1 MDRMILHSDINAC
14 YASIELLRHPE
25 LRGRPVAVGG
35 ERELRHGIILAKD
48 QMARAAGVRT
58 GMTLWAARQQC
69 PELTILPPDFELYY
83 DYSRRV
89 REIYAG
95 FTDRCEPFGM
105 DECWLDMTGCV
116 GREDALRTA
125 QEVRQ
130 RVLDA
135 TGLTVSVGVSWC
147 KAIAKLGSD
156 YRKPNAVTVID
167 RARFADMVW
176 PLPVSSLLFAGR
188 SSVRQLERLG
198 IRTVGALAAADA
210 DVLEQPVHRIADL
223 PPPKSIGNSATAPR
237 DLICEADARA
247 ALLSLA
253 ESVGAR
259 LRLEGYQCRTVELS
273 VRTADLHWR
282 SHRMALR
289 HPSDLT
295 SELLDAA
302 LTLCEQAHLW
312 PDPLR
317 SISCPRARRTSS
329 TCSRMRST
337 ARASGSSILRS
348 ITSAR
353 ATARPV
359 SCAAAPALTRRSASS
374 SARSTPFCAN
384 ESTHRPETV
393 RADFYGFRSPASCRR

>member
-1 MDRMILHSDINAC
+1 M
-14 YASIELLRHPE
+14 
-25 LRGRPVAVGG
+25 
-35 ERELRHGIILAKD
+35 
-48 QMARAAGVRT
+48 
-58 GMTLWAARQQC
+58 
-69 PELTILPPDFELYY
+69 
-83 DYSRRV
+83 
-89 REIYAG
+89 
-95 FTDRCEPFGM
+95 
-105 DECWLDMTGCV
+105 
-116 GREDALRTA
+116 
-125 QEVRQ
+125 
-130 RVLDA
+130 
-135 TGLTVSVGVSWC
+135 
-147 KAIAKLGSD
+147 
-156 YRKPNAVTVID
+156 TVID
-167 RARFADMVW
+167 RARFADIVW

-210 DVLEQPVHRIADL
+210 DVLEQRLGKGGRLLHAYANGYDPAPVHRIADL

-302 LTLCEQAHLW
+302 LALCEQAHLW

-317 SISCPRARRTSS
+317 SIGIRALDLVPACAPHQLDLFEDAEHRARQRQLDITLDNLRARYGK
-329 TCSRMRST
+329 TCVLRG
-337 ARASGSSILRS
+337 RA
-348 ITSAR
+348 
-353 ATARPV
+353 
-359 SCAAAPALTRRSASS
+359 CFDPALGLVQCEEHAFLRK
-374 SARSTPFCAN
+374 
-384 ESTHRPETV
+384 
-393 RADFYGFRSPASCRR
+393 